1 METFINLNQEN
12 QEKLQYIQ
20 EKTHQN
26 IESSIITAIEI
37 YFKQLKTQE
46 DPLARLK
53 QSPLIASFEGDAD
66 LSEKCEEIFH
76 NFLENQ

>member
-1 METFINLNQEN
+1 METFINFNQEN

-20 EKTHQN
+20 EKTNQN

-37 YFKQLKTQE
+37 YFKQIKAQE

-53 QSPLIASFEGDAD
+53 QSPLIASFEGDAN
-66 LSEKCEEIFH
+66 LSEKCEEIFRH
-76 NFLENQ
+76 SLENK

>member
-1 METFINLNQEN
+1 METCINFNKEN

-20 EKTHQN
+20 EKTNQD

-37 YFKQLKTQE
+37 YFKQIKSQE

-66 LSEKCEEIFH
+66 LSENCEKIFRYS
-76 NFLENQ
+76 LENK